1 MAIVEAKK
9 LMKRFETT
17 TAVEDL
23 SITVEKGEVLGFLGP
38 NGAGK
43 TTTIRMLAGIIAPTS
58 GSATVAGINVQAGV
72 GLLHERI
79 GLLTESPGFY
89 EKLSALENLRFF
101 ARFYPEIH
109 IEKQVTKYLELM
121 GLSERAKDRVSS
133 FSKGMKQRLA
143 LARVLIHEPEV
154 IFLDEPTAG
163 LDPEAAREV
172 RGLIHNLKSQGRTIF
187 LCTHN
192 LEEAEELSDRIALFK
207 TRLVAADTANNLRQR
222 LFQRQIIVELA
233 GFDPGVADAIGKL
246 GFVKNVSTEQTRLI
260 VELEDFDKNRSVLIE
275 EIVKSGGKIAS
286 VYESEHSLEDVYFT
300 LLNEPEKS
308 PRSGHDKKRR
318 HESQV

>member
-1 MAIVEAKK
+1 MPIVEAKK
-9 LMKRFETT
+9 LTKLFEKI
-17 TAVEDL
+17 TAVEGL
-23 SITVEKGEVLGFLGP
+23 SITVEKGEVLGLLGP

-43 TTTIRMLAGIIAPTS
+43 TTTIRMLAGIIAPTA
-58 GSATVAGINVQAGV
+58 GTATVAGINVQAGV
-72 GLLHERI
+72 ELLHERI

-101 ARFYPEIH
+101 ARFYPEIQ
-109 IEKQVTKYLELM
+109 IEKQVVKYLELM
-121 GLSERAKDRVSS
+121 GLAERAKDKVSS

-143 LARVLIHEPEV
+143 LARALVHEPEV

-172 RGLIHNLKSQGRTIF
+172 RDLVQNLKSQGRTIF

-207 TRLVAADTANNLRQR
+207 THLVAVDTAKNLRQR
-222 LFQRQIIVELA
+222 LFHRQIIIELA
-233 GFDPGVADAIGKL
+233 DSDPGAAEVIKKL
-246 GFVKNVSTEQTRLI
+246 RFVRNVSAEQTRLI
-260 VELEDFDKNRSVLIE
+260 VELDDFDKNRSVLVE
-275 EIVKSGGKIAS
+275 AIVKSGGKIAS

-308 PRSGHDKKRR
+308 PRSGHNKKRR